1 MDWIQE
7 DLRAEMLDYIER
19 QKVIEEVN
27 QQVETKESEECSQ

>member
-27 QQVETKESEECSQ
+27 QQVEKEQKSDDTN